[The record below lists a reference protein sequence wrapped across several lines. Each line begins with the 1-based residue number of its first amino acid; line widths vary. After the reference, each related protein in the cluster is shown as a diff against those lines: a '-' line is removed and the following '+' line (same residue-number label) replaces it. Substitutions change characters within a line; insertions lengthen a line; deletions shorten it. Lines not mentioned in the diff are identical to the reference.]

1 MKLTKQQLKQLIKEE
16 LQKVLQEAWPWQRK
30 KTKDFWDRTYLEAE
44 YMKRFGHGSAQD
56 VAAQEKKDR
65 AAKKA
70 ERMRCKLTTDK
81 LYNEAAAAFKAGT
94 PASENDAFRSLKAN
108 VRNRGLKPEPFGP
121 DWAQGKPV
129 LQPTLRKAIRGGPTA
144 PPQPAVLHPSGHCT
158 PWKRGALSA
167 HRLKDLCTKNNMP
180 EACQYAKALHKS
192 SGGRFGVHPSYSDGV
207 E

>member
-1 MKLTKQQLKQLIKEE
+1 MKLTKSRLKHIIKEE
-16 LQKVLQEAWPWQRK
+16 LQKVLQEAWPWDSPV
-30 KTKDFWDRTYLEAE
+30 KDATEEAAAAAAYEERTGTSL
-44 YMKRFGHGSAQD
+44 SAD
-56 VAAQEKKDR
+56 VAAQGKEDR

-70 ERMRCKLTTDK
+70 ERMRCKLRVDK

-158 PWKRGALSA
+158 PWKKGYLSA
-167 HRLKDLCTKNNMP
+167 QRLRDLCAKDNMP
-180 EACQYAKALHKS
+180 EACQYAKALYKS
-192 SGGRFGVHPSYSDGV
+192 SGGRFGL
-207 E
+207 